1 LTYSDTFLFQGTIE
15 FRYRANTKIIGG
27 KMANGIFKFT
37 IDGVDQNVVSDH
49 LMSNLWIPI
58 ERDVTPGFHIME
70 WRFSKYNNLVE

>member
-1 LTYSDTFLFQGTIE
+1 
-15 FRYRANTKIIGG
+15 
-27 KMANGIFKFT
+27 MANGIFKFT

-70 WRFSKYNNLVE
+70 WRFSKYNNLVEQF